1 MGNKNER
8 LNIIK
13 KVVSEELIGSQEEL
27 IKHLE
32 KHGVKATQS
41 TLSRDFKEINI
52 SKMPHPEKGY
62 VYVLSESLG
71 SEPTTNSANLA
82 DAILSVKF
90 SHNLCVLTTKS
101 GYASAISVII
111 DSRKN
116 KDILGSLAGD
126 NNILLVMAE
135 QTSHSDVEEF
145 LASIFPNLACLK

>member
-1 MGNKNER
+1 MTHKQER
-8 LNIIK
+8 LSIIK
-13 KVVSEELIGSQEEL
+13 RIINEELIGSQEEL
-27 IKHLE
+27 IKLLAAQ
-32 KHGVKATQS
+32 GIKATQS

-62 VYVLSESLG
+62 VYVLSENLG
-71 SEPTTNSANLA
+71 GEPTTNSANLA

-116 KDILGSLAGD
+116 KDVLGSLAGD
-126 NNILLVMAE
+126 NTILLVLAE
-135 QTSHSDVEEF
+135 QASHSDVIDF
-145 LASIFPNLACLK
+145 LSTMFPNVACIK